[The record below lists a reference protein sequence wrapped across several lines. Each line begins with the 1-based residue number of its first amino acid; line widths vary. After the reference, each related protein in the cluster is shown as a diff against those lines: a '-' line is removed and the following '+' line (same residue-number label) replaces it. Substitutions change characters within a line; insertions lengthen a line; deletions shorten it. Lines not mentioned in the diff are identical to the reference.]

1 MRRIAVLAGIGVV
14 LLILVV
20 AQLALPGIAAQ
31 RVRDQ
36 LSNSGTVLE
45 VKVSAFPAIKLLW
58 HRADSVVVRM
68 ASYQAPV
75 SDLSQTLAETGEAGS
90 VDASAQVVRVGPVAL
105 RDATMRK
112 RGSDLTAAATV
123 TQADLKS
130 AVFFLDN
137 VEPIASGNGS
147 LTLRG
152 TASILGLKATVNATV
167 AARNGALVVA
177 PDVPFGGIATLTL
190 FNDPHIQVQSV
201 SATTV
206 PGGFRVSAD
215 ATVS

>member
-1 MRRIAVLAGIGVV
+1 MRRIAVLAGIGVL
-14 LLILVV
+14 LLIVVV
-20 AQLALPGIAAQ
+20 AQLVLPGVAAQ

-36 LSNSGTVLE
+36 LSGSGTVLE

-58 HRADSVVVRM
+58 HQADSVVVRM
-68 ASYQAPV
+68 ASYRAPA
-75 SDLSQTLAETGEAGS
+75 SDLSRTLAETVDAGS
-90 VDASAQVVRVGPVAL
+90 VDASAQVLSVGPLAL

-130 AVFFLDN
+130 AAFFLDN

-152 TASILGLKATVNATV
+152 TASFLGLTATVNATV
-167 AARNGALVVA
+167 AARDGAVVVA

-190 FNDPHIQVQSV
+190 FSNPHIDVQSV
-201 SATTV
+201 SATNV
-206 PGGFRVSAD
+206 AGGFRVSAD
-215 ATVS
+215 AKVT

>member
-1 MRRIAVLAGIGVV
+1 VRRIAVLAAVGFV
-14 LLILVV
+14 LLVLVV
-20 AQLALPGIAAQ
+20 AQLVLPGIAAR

-36 LSNSGTVLE
+36 FSKSGTVLD

-68 ASYQAPV
+68 ATYRAPV
-75 SDLSQTLAETGEAGS
+75 SELSNTLTETGDAGS
-90 VDASAQVVRVGPVAL
+90 VDASVQVLSVGPLAL

-112 RGSDLTAAATV
+112 RGSSLTAAATV
-123 TQADLKS
+123 TQADLRS
-130 AVFFLDN
+130 AVFFLQGVVPVTSAD
-137 VEPIASGNGS
+137 GS

-152 TASILGLKATVNATV
+152 TASFLGLTASVSATV
-167 AARNGALVVA
+167 AARDGALVVA

-190 FNDPHIQVQSV
+190 FNDPHVYVESV
-201 SATTV
+201 SASGV
-206 PGGFRVSAD
+206 PGGFRVSGR

>member
-1 MRRIAVLAGIGVV
+1 MRRIAVLAAVGFV
-14 LLILVV
+14 LLVLVV
-20 AQLALPGIAAQ
+20 AQLVLPGIAAR

-36 LSNSGTVLE
+36 FSKSGTVLD

-68 ASYQAPV
+68 ATYRAPV
-75 SDLSQTLAETGEAGS
+75 SELSNTLTETGDAGS
-90 VDASAQVVRVGPVAL
+90 VDASVQVLSVGPLAL

-112 RGSDLTAAATV
+112 RGSSLTAAATV
-123 TQADLKS
+123 TQADLRS
-130 AVFFLDN
+130 AVFFLQGVVPVTSAD
-137 VEPIASGNGS
+137 GS

-152 TASILGLKATVNATV
+152 TASFLGLTASVSATV
-167 AARNGALVVA
+167 AARDGALVVA

-190 FNDPHIQVQSV
+190 FNDPHVYVESV
-201 SATTV
+201 SASGV
-206 PGGFRVSAD
+206 PGGFRVSGR